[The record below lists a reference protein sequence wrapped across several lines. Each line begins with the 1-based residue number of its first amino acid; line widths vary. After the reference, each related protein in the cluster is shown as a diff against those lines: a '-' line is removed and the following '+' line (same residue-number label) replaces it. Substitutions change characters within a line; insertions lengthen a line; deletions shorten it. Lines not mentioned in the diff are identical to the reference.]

1 MTEVTQEKNR
11 RGRKPKEAAPAA
23 PAPAPETV
31 HEVAR
36 THGSKSH
43 RHQLPNGLVV
53 IYH

>member
-11 RGRKPKEAAPAA
+11 RVRKQKEAAPAA
-23 PAPAPETV
+23 PAPAPAEPLG
-31 HEVAR
+31 R
-36 THGSKSH
+36 TNGKTSH